1 MQHFCKT
8 LQCKLFFK
16 QIIINISCTKQLNH
30 AKLNSEVVRQNILL
44 GGRKLKQ
51 KFLVLLGLI
60 LMVVVFAGCSDSEQ
74 DNEGTAEGDTE
85 AIDTLQVSFV
95 PSRDPDEIVTATEP
109 LKGLLKEELANL
121 GIEVNNV
128 DIVVGTSYETVG
140 EALSS
145 GTTDVGLIP
154 GGTYVLYDDGAE
166 VILTATRAALSNDSD
181 NPVDWNENK
190 PTEGLA
196 DEQAT
201 YYRSLMVAGPSEK
214 GQELAEKINN
224 GEELTWEDVNSARW
238 SVQSTSS
245 SSGYIYP
252 TLWLQEKF
260 GKSITDLDQSIQ
272 SNGYGDTF
280 AKLATEQVDIV
291 TIYADARRD
300 NVENWVGDFGRE
312 VSIWDETNVIGVTQ
326 PIYND
331 TVSVS
336 KNSDIMTDELKEALQ
351 QAFINI
357 AQTEEGKEVISI
369 YSHEGYQKAE
379 SANYDGE
386 REAQEFLRGLK

>member
-1 MQHFCKT
+1 M
-8 LQCKLFFK
+8 
-16 QIIINISCTKQLNH
+16 
-30 AKLNSEVVRQNILL
+30 AVVI
-44 GGRKLKQ
+44 
-51 KFLVLLGLI
+51 
-60 LMVVVFAGCSDSEQ
+60 AGCSDSEQ
-74 DNEGTAEGDTE
+74 DLEGTADEGSE
-85 AIDTLQVSFV
+85 SIDTLKVSFV

-109 LKGLLKEELANL
+109 LKNLLKEELANQ
-121 GIEVNNV
+121 GVEVNNV
-128 DIVVGTSYETVG
+128 EINVGTTYEAVG

-166 VILTATRAALSNDSD
+166 VILTATRAALSNDSE

-190 PTEGLA
+190 PTEGLK

-201 YYRSLMVAGPSEK
+201 YYRGLMVAGPSEK
-214 GQELAEKINN
+214 GQELAEKVNN

-252 TLWLQEKF
+252 TLWLQENF
-260 GKSITDLDQSIQ
+260 NKSITDLDQSVQ

-280 AKLATEQVDIV
+280 AKLAAEQVDIV

-300 NVENWVGDFGRE
+300 NVENWTGDFARE
-312 VSIWDETNVIGVTQ
+312 ASIWDETNVIGVTQ

-336 KNSDIMTDELKEALQ
+336 KNSKTMNDELKKALQ
-351 QAFINI
+351 EAFINI
-357 AQTEEGKEVISI
+357 AKTEEGKEVISI

-386 REAQEFLRGLK
+386 RDAQDFLRNLK